1 MTQNVIYAAVAGID
15 ESYLSNSENMT
26 KIKVDFRRAR
36 IRRRSLIISL
46 CACFIVFSG
55 AFGMTK
61 MLRPEPPVSTSA
73 AQTKQ
78 ANNTQI
84 PNENTLAIVPFSA
97 SIDPDADAYG
107 EEEIHEVRL
116 TVSGVIYEQLPEDA
130 YESCGIS
137 QSIPESALGESVGTV
152 VESFPNREPDAQ
164 VSSPEPSLV
173 GAEVYYYLPTGGKAV
188 VIAEKDGRCSPFAV
202 SHWLAYRTFGEI
214 CEFYGAE
221 PTDAGIESISYTI
234 AVPENGAY
242 RVSGEKTIT
251 DAETIDGICAIL
263 SQLTPEDP
271 PVNEKAPTPEWL
283 IDAMQE
289 YRENP
294 ERFTAEDIVMT
305 VRFRNGTMMR
315 DILYKPYIGN
325 GYLDNMKELTPRQN
339 AELRALFG

>member
-1 MTQNVIYAAVAGID
+1 MTQSLCQAFFRVYSATFAAFLLLFFRRIAQQIRKAFKGTVGTLRFAAVFFGPNGLLLVPRSQTCAAG
-15 ESYLSNSENMT
+15 
-26 KIKVDFRRAR
+26 
-36 IRRRSLIISL
+36 
-46 CACFIVFSG
+46 
-55 AFGMTK
+55 
-61 MLRPEPPVSTSA
+61 
-73 AQTKQ
+73 
-78 ANNTQI
+78 
-84 PNENTLAIVPFSA
+84 
-97 SIDPDADAYG
+97 
-107 EEEIHEVRL
+107 
-116 TVSGVIYEQLPEDA
+116 
-130 YESCGIS
+130 
-137 QSIPESALGESVGTV
+137 
-152 VESFPNREPDAQ
+152 
-164 VSSPEPSLV
+164 
-173 GAEVYYYLPTGGKAV
+173 AV
-188 VIAEKDGRCSPFAV
+188 VIALKDGYCSPFAV

-251 DAETIDGICAIL
+251 DAETIDGICTIL

-294 ERFTAEDIVMT
+294 ERFTAEDIVVT
-305 VRFRNGTMMR
+305 VRFRNGTVMR